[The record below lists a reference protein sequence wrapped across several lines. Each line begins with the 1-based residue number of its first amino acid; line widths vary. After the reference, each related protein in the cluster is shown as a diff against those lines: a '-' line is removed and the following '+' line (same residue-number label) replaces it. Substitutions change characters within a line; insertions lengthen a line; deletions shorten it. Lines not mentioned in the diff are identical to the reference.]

1 MSLDTS
7 YFTTLELGDLEKIV
21 ARIRLD
27 ESEPLHSGYFLDYVM
42 EADARWIDVIQND
55 FSFTPKTKFTL
66 ILGTYSVTEQWP
78 WDELIQ
84 RIKGYFVEEEVLV
97 LKNGDIPV

>member
-7 YFTTLELGDLEKIV
+7 FFTTLALGDLEKIV
-21 ARIRLD
+21 ARIRHD
-27 ESEPLHSGYFLDYVM
+27 ESEPLHGGYFLDYVK
-42 EADARWIDVIQND
+42 EVDADWVAIIQD
-55 FSFTPKTKFTL
+55 EFSFTPKTRFSL
-66 ILGTYSVTEQWP
+66 ILGTYSAVEQWP

-84 RIKGYFVEEEVLV
+84 RIKGYFREEEVLV